1 MRYVIAV
8 GGNALAGTGTLKN
21 LFRTVTALRKR
32 GNEIVIT
39 HGNGPQ
45 VGELASLEHKSL
57 SVLTAQ
63 TQAEIG
69 LEMENGMAAQGGRSG
84 GIRPAT
90 VLTRV
95 LVDPSDREFR
105 EPSKP
110 IGPFFSR
117 SVAQRLARKGFRVK
131 QLFHGYRRV
140 VPSPMPE
147 RIMEAG
153 LIRQLLQDGYVVI
166 AAGGGGIA
174 VTRSRMGLAYADAVI
189 DKDRASS
196 LLATAIGADRLVILT
211 NVDGAFTG
219 YGSRKPHLIKRATVR
234 EMRRLISLGEF
245 ERGSMLPKVEA
256 CVEFVK
262 ITGNIAAIGNLKD
275 TASVLGMKKATIIVK

>member
-8 GGNALAGTGTLKN
+8 GGNALGSPGTLKN
-21 LFRTVTALRKR
+21 LFSAVMVLRKR
-32 GNEIVIT
+32 GDEIVIT

-45 VGELASLEHKSL
+45 VGELASLESKSL
-57 SVLTAQ
+57 AVLTAQ

-69 LEMENGMAAQGGRSG
+69 LEMENGMAEHAGRRG
-84 GIRPAT
+84 GIRLAT

-95 LVDPSDREFR
+95 LVNRADREFR

-110 IGPFFSR
+110 IGPFLDR
-117 SVAQRLARKGFRVK
+117 ADAMRLAGKGFAVK
-131 QLFHGYRRV
+131 KLFHGYRRV
-140 VPSPMPE
+140 VPSPIPKK
-147 RIMEAG
+147 IMEEG
-153 LIRQLLQDGYVVI
+153 LIRQLLGDGYAVI

-174 VTRSRMGLAYADAVI
+174 VTRSKSGLSYSNAVI

-196 LLATAIGADRLVILT
+196 LLATSIGADRLFILT

-219 YGSRKPHLIKRATVR
+219 YGGKKPRLIRRATIREMQGLIK
-234 EMRRLISLGEF
+234 SGEF
-245 ERGSMLPKVEA
+245 EKGSMLPKVEA

-262 ITGNIAAIGNLKD
+262 KTGRSAAIGNLKD
-275 TASVLGMKKATIIVK
+275 AAGVINLGKATLIVE